1 MSHLWLCFSLL
12 IGNTLVLSK
21 TYSSRTDDDEAYLK
35 FWQKPDPGPESPDTI
50 YKPGTP
56 GAPWTKEEIDSTR
69 LNFIFFKFSIFPH
82 FTLYTKNV
90 HISVGRACRD

>member
-21 TYSSRTDDDEAYLK
+21 TYSSRTDDDAYLK

-50 YKPGTP
+50 YKPGTS
-56 GAPWTKEEIDSTR
+56 GAPWSKEEIDSTR
-69 LNFIFFKFSIFPH
+69 LNFIFFKLSIFLH
-82 FTLYTKNV
+82 INLCTKSV
-90 HISVGRACRD
+90 HKIN